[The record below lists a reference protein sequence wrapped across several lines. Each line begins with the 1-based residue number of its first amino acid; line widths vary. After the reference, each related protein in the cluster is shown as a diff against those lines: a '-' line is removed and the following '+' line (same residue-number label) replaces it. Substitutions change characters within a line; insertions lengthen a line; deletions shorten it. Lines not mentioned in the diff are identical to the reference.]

1 MSNTGEDVYVW
12 TKNKV
17 WNKSIWAIIILLVIA
32 VLVIFIHPEQKEIE
46 RKALIKEKQERSQI
60 ELYLQAKELKEG
72 EILEGFAFEK
82 NEQTTILL
90 STYTTYK
97 IVYAAKNED
106 TGKQR
111 EAMVTASQN
120 DVEVFAE
127 EKEEENALKKRLN
140 EQLEE

>member
-1 MSNTGEDVYVW
+1 MW